1 MANKIGRFEL
11 VRKLGEGA
19 QGTVYLARDPHLD
32 RQVAIKTLL
41 QDAKNVDVLLKEA
54 RIVSK
59 LQHKNI
65 VTLFDAGEHDAKAY
79 LVYAFVEGL
88 TLAQLLN
95 DETTL
100 PPAQA
105 AKIVCGILEGAGHA
119 HLQGIV
125 HLDLKPSNIMI
136 AENGQPLIMD
146 FGIACRVTKDSVKNT
161 SINGTPRYIAPEIM
175 SGEHATA
182 SADIFSLGVILREL
196 TSGHNAD
203 AQETS
208 RKKTNLASEQ
218 LATNSTHID
227 ERLEEIIHKATAKNP
242 EDRFGSAENMQMA
255 LQEYLNPAHLEH
267 HPTDTH
273 STLDFLLRRMRSKSD
288 FPALSSTISEINKV
302 VDDDSASVN
311 LLVQTILQ
319 DFALTN
325 KLLKLVNTV
334 TYGQFGGQIN
344 TISKAVAILGFETVR
359 NVTMTLIL
367 LDFLQNKAQASQLK
381 DDVLTSFFAGIVATK
396 ISAEIS
402 IRDAE
407 EAMIC
412 SMFRNL
418 GKLLSSF
425 YFFEESQQV
434 ARLVEQGESE
444 DKAAIKILGI
454 SYNELAIGV
463 AKSWSFPPRLIT
475 GMRKLTSDKVAKPYS
490 ELDNLSITVNLAH
503 ELCAIASQGN
513 ISDKPKVLKQLAK
526 RYEDAIDTS
535 EQQLRKTMESG
546 MSELAARARIIGID
560 LAESAMIKRVN
571 MWIGAKPEV
580 PAHKKLAEVDSLDGI
595 TQLGIETP
603 SEGDSTTETLKIDPE
618 FMLTEGIQEITNT
631 LVEEHKLN
639 DVIQMVLE
647 TMHRA
652 MGFNRTLFF
661 LRDVKTQQM
670 IARFGFGQDAD
681 AVLPKFR
688 FSLDFTPD
696 VFHLAIS
703 KGADLMIEDITAE
716 NITGKIPL
724 WYRQAVSSQCI
735 MLLPVMIN
743 TKPVGMFY
751 ADMQQ
756 ANTMQISPKQLSLL
770 RTLRNQSVLAI
781 KQKS

>member
-1 MANKIGRFEL
+1 
-11 VRKLGEGA
+11 
-19 QGTVYLARDPHLD
+19 
-32 RQVAIKTLL
+32 
-41 QDAKNVDVLLKEA
+41 
-54 RIVSK
+54 
-59 LQHKNI
+59 
-65 VTLFDAGEHDAKAY
+65 
-79 LVYAFVEGL
+79 
-88 TLAQLLN
+88 
-95 DETTL
+95 
-100 PPAQA
+100 
-105 AKIVCGILEGAGHA
+105 
-119 HLQGIV
+119 
-125 HLDLKPSNIMI
+125 
-136 AENGQPLIMD
+136 
-146 FGIACRVTKDSVKNT
+146 
-161 SINGTPRYIAPEIM
+161 
-175 SGEHATA
+175 
-182 SADIFSLGVILREL
+182 
-196 TSGHNAD
+196 
-203 AQETS
+203 
-208 RKKTNLASEQ
+208 
-218 LATNSTHID
+218 
-227 ERLEEIIHKATAKNP
+227 
-242 EDRFGSAENMQMA
+242 
-255 LQEYLNPAHLEH
+255 
-267 HPTDTH
+267 
-273 STLDFLLRRMRSKSD
+273 MRSKSD

-475 GMRKLTSDKVAKPYS
+475 GMRKLTSDKVAKPYG

-513 ISDKPKVLKQLAK
+513 ISDKPKALKQLAK

-580 PAHKKLAEVDSLDGI
+580 PAHKNWLRLIAW
-595 TQLGIETP
+595 
-603 SEGDSTTETLKIDPE
+603 
-618 FMLTEGIQEITNT
+618 
-631 LVEEHKLN
+631 
-639 DVIQMVLE
+639 MVL
-647 TMHRA
+647 H
-652 MGFNRTLFF
+652 NW
-661 LRDVKTQQM
+661 V
-670 IARFGFGQDAD
+670 
-681 AVLPKFR
+681 
-688 FSLDFTPD
+688 
-696 VFHLAIS
+696 
-703 KGADLMIEDITAE
+703 
-716 NITGKIPL
+716 
-724 WYRQAVSSQCI
+724 
-735 MLLPVMIN
+735 
-743 TKPVGMFY
+743 
-751 ADMQQ
+751 
-756 ANTMQISPKQLSLL
+756 
-770 RTLRNQSVLAI
+770 
-781 KQKS
+781 